1 MKLHSRT
8 KSSITLVTLC
18 AIAFVLSIGA
28 LRIKADEHDKRTI
41 LTIDQPI
48 QVTDTLLEPGRYVFK
63 LAESSANRHIVQIFN
78 GDETRIIN
86 TVLAIPNY
94 RLQPTGDSRFMF
106 WETPS
111 GSARALRAWFY
122 PGDNT
127 GQEFPYPKQLAMLHT
142 SEHTLIQAPPPA
154 PAAQL
159 PEPTAI
165 EPPPSPE
172 PSPQSSLQ
180 PLTQEEPNLLAQNT
194 SPPPPPEAQ
203 SAPKEEPLP
212 DKLPSTASPYPLIG
226 LGGLFSLGLCG
237 LLRLKRSV

>member
-48 QVTDTLLEPGRYVFK
+48 QVTDTVLEPGRYVFK
-63 LAESSANRHIVQIFN
+63 LGESSANRHIVQIFN

-86 TVLAIPNY
+86 TILAIPNY

-127 GQEFPYPKQLAMLHT
+127 GQEFPYPKQLAMLQT

-154 PAAQL
+154 PAAQ
-159 PEPTAI
+159 PSEPAAI
-165 EPPPSPE
+165 EPPVSPE
-172 PSPQSSLQ
+172 PPPQSSVQ

-194 SPPPPPEAQ
+194 SPAPRPEAQ
-203 SAPKEEPLP
+203 PAPKEEPLP

-226 LGGLFSLGLCG
+226 LGGLLSLGLCG